1 MRVSRSVGGD
11 AFVNSD
17 FDRLVDGEAGSL
29 DVVGEVGLE
38 EWEVPV
44 AAGAGINDGT
54 DDRRALLEG
63 ALELFEELEP
73 FRVVRVASRPRAQ
86 ARGVVRA
93 WRVPSALPIRES
105 ISWNSPSSSS
115 WGASVRARSRRL
127 LMP

>member
-17 FDRLVDGEAGSL
+17 FDRLVDGEPGSL

-73 FRVVRVASRPRAQ
+73 FRVVRVAASCPRAQ
-86 ARGVVRA
+86 ARGVG
-93 WRVPSALPIRES
+93 ALLACTKC
-105 ISWNSPSSSS
+105 
-115 WGASVRARSRRL
+115 ASDQGVD
-127 LMP
+127 